1 MCRLPPKAD
10 REMMEPRRKIL
21 LVDDSK
27 TFQSL
32 FKAALGDR
40 DCELLLCN
48 DGRQAL
54 DLIDSQYVDFICAS
68 FYLPDMEG
76 IELCCR
82 VRELT
87 RCASKPFV
95 LLTSVDNAAD
105 LVKALPAGVT
115 DVFHRND
122 VQQLLAFI
130 KRFPSSNTRL
140 NGRVLYVEDNRSQ
153 RALLKTVLEQ
163 RGLSVDTFAS
173 ADDAWQ
179 HFQKQDYDLV
189 LTDIVLDG
197 TMSGLSLVN
206 HIRRQPGDKGDT
218 PIIAVTAF
226 DDKARRIELFNLGVT
241 DYILK
246 PVAEEEMFVR
256 IGGLLEMRQLRQALE
271 IEHRQRH
278 ASELALSDA
287 RLQAVLDG
295 SPDAVLITD
304 EHGVITQCN
313 SKVQPLLGYA
323 AAELIGQSIDSLLP
337 ERLRGKHVVQR
348 EGYFASPVS
357 RRMGQ
362 GRTVKALR
370 KDGSEFDIEISLSRM
385 QTESRFLFVSALR
398 DISDRKRIELDLQES
413 EATFRK
419 LFEDSSDPN
428 LLIDSTGVFVEC
440 NQAALDLLKVKREQ
454 FLLLPPAQISPEFQF
469 DGRRSADL
477 APEMI
482 ALAYSKQVHR
492 FDWIHVNAEGGEF
505 IVEVS
510 LMPVAIKGQAM
521 LHTTWRDI
529 TERKK
534 MEQALKDQKDHLEEL
549 VEQRTIELSR
559 ALEVAKLAD
568 QAKSDFLANMS
579 HELRTPLSAVIG
591 MAGLARGCCVDPK
604 QRDYLDK
611 ISISGNHLSRIINDL
626 LDLSKITAGYM
637 AFENIS
643 FSLRSLLARC
653 SSVMAS
659 RIAENGLRLVE
670 TIDATVPDVLRGDPS
685 RIEQIILN
693 LVGNAIKFTPTG
705 RIEVRVGLHACEADR
720 VGLTID
726 VEDTGIGMG
735 PEALKRLFKPF
746 SQANEAVSRQYGG
759 TGLGM
764 TISKRLACMMD
775 GDISVSSREGSGST
789 FSVWLCLG
797 LGDANEL
804 LAATEDAQNSTQVRY
819 ENVRVLVVDDQP
831 FNREIAQGLLAR
843 IGIAV
848 HLACNGQEAL
858 DIVSS
863 DTEGFDLVLMDVQMP
878 VMDGLTATRAI
889 RSLDGFA
896 TLPIVAMTAQ
906 TMAHEREQSH
916 AAGMTDHIGKPF
928 DEAGFYRVLAR
939 WIPVSKQHLQTA
951 TTAVTPPAI
960 DSVLPAGLPLMRG
973 VDTSA
978 GLALLL
984 GNEERYRHWLR
995 DFVVEAPAALR
1006 HVGKALKA
1014 GQTDVAGMAAH
1025 GLKGRAGMLGMKA
1038 LHATATALETAI
1050 KDRAPTE
1057 QLLLDSEQGVSAVC
1071 AEIRSALSLA
1081 ESADPATTL
1090 VEALAEGLPSG
1101 APPACVTHLV
1111 ARLQVGD
1118 GDCGK
1123 LAAACL
1129 AELEHTAWASHLRQA
1144 LRHIQ
1149 IFDYATA
1156 GRVLG
1161 QD

>member
-1 MCRLPPKAD
+1 MD
-10 REMMEPRRKIL
+10 PRRKIL

-32 FKAALGDR
+32 FTAVLGER

-54 DLIDSQYVDFICAS
+54 DLIGSQYVDFICAS

-76 IELCCR
+76 IELCRR

-95 LLTSVDNAAD
+95 LLTSVDNTD
-105 LVKALPAGVT
+105 VLIKALLAGVT
-115 DVFHRND
+115 DIFHRND

-130 KRFPSSNTRL
+130 KRFPSSSTRID
-140 NGRVLYVEDNRSQ
+140 GRVLYVEDNRSQ
-153 RALLKTVLEQ
+153 RAVLKTILEQ

-173 ADDAWQ
+173 ADEAWQ
-179 HFQKQDYDLV
+179 QFQQQDYDLV

-206 HIRRQPGDKGDT
+206 HIRRQPGEKGDT

-246 PVAEEEMFVR
+246 PVAEEEIFVR
-256 IGGLLEMRQLRQALE
+256 IGGLLEMRQLRQAME
-271 IEHRQRH
+271 TEHRQRH
-278 ASELALSDA
+278 ADELALSDA

-295 SPDAVLITD
+295 SPDAVLISD
-304 EHGVITQCN
+304 ERGIITQCN
-313 SKVQPLLGYA
+313 ARAEPLLGYA

-337 ERLRGKHVVQR
+337 ERLRRNHVAQR

-370 KDGSEFDIEISLSRM
+370 KDGSEVDIEISLSRM

-398 DISDRKRIELDLQES
+398 DI
-413 EATFRK
+413 
-419 LFEDSSDPN
+419 
-428 LLIDSTGVFVEC
+428 
-440 NQAALDLLKVKREQ
+440 
-454 FLLLPPAQISPEFQF
+454 
-469 DGRRSADL
+469 
-477 APEMI
+477 
-482 ALAYSKQVHR
+482 
-492 FDWIHVNAEGGEF
+492 
-505 IVEVS
+505 
-510 LMPVAIKGQAM
+510 
-521 LHTTWRDI
+521 

-534 MEQALKDQKDHLEEL
+534 MEQALKEQKDHLEEL

-559 ALEVAKLAD
+559 ALEAAKLAD

-591 MAGLARGCCVDPK
+591 MAGLARGCCTDPK

-611 ISISGNHLSRIINDL
+611 ISVSGKHLSRIINDL
-626 LDLSKITAGYM
+626 LDLSKISAGYL
-637 AFENIS
+637 AFENIT
-643 FSLRSLLARC
+643 FSLRGLLARC
-653 SSVMAS
+653 NSVMAS
-659 RIAENGLRLVE
+659 RVAENGLELVE
-670 TIDATVPDVLRGDPS
+670 TIDAAVPDVLRGDPS

-693 LVGNAIKFTPTG
+693 LVGNAIKFTSAG
-705 RIEVRVGLHACEADR
+705 RIEVRVGLHAREADR
-720 VGLTID
+720 VCLTIA
-726 VEDTGIGMG
+726 VEDSGIGMG
-735 PEALKRLFKPF
+735 PEALARLFKPF

-759 TGLGM
+759 TGLGL
-764 TISKRLACMMD
+764 TISKRLANMMD
-775 GDISVSSREGSGST
+775 GDISVTSREGAGST
-789 FSVWLCLG
+789 FSAHLWLSLG
-797 LGDANEL
+797 EPGEL
-804 LAATEDAQNSTQVRY
+804 LAATEAASSSALVRY
-819 ENVRVLVVDDQP
+819 ENVRVLVVDDQS
-831 FNREIAQGLLAR
+831 FNREIAEGLLTQV
-843 IGIAV
+843 GIAV
-848 HLACNGQEAL
+848 HLASNGQDAL

-863 DTEGFDLVLMDVQMP
+863 AAEAFDLVLMDVQMP

-889 RSLDGFA
+889 RNLDGFA

-906 TMAHEREQSH
+906 TMAHERERSS

-939 WIPVSKQHLQTA
+939 WIPAGKQRLQSCA
-951 TTAVTPPAI
+951 TSTTTPAMA
-960 DSVLPAGLPLMRG
+960 PAGLPFLRG
-973 VDTSA
+973 VDASA

-984 GNEERYRHWLR
+984 GNEERYRHWLG

-1006 HVGKALKA
+1006 YVRKALGA
-1014 GQTDVAGMAAH
+1014 GQTEVAGMAAH

-1050 KDRAPTE
+1050 KERVPTE
-1057 QLLLDSEQGVSAVC
+1057 RLLLDMEQGVTAMC
-1071 AEIRSALSLA
+1071 AEIRSGLGLA
-1081 ESADPATTL
+1081 ENADGAAET
-1090 VEALAEGLPSG
+1090 VEFLMSDLPPGL
-1101 APPACVTHLV
+1101 PPACVTHLI
-1111 ARLQVGD
+1111 ARLQAGD

-1129 AELEHTAWASHLRQA
+1129 AEQEHTAWAPRLRQA

-1149 IFDYATA
+1149 VFDYAAA

-1161 QD
+1161 TD